1 MTGRRAVPRVG
12 RHGGVIV
19 LRPTALI
26 GVLML
31 LMVVIALAIS
41 LASCSSSASTSLTE
55 TPSGQ
60 PGTSGQSTSTASSG
74 SSVEAQIAQTTSYE
88 ELKALYKQAI
98 KDGDG
103 EIAYLAG
110 KRYIE
115 IAPEGDEGYI
125 WAVTGLL
132 EMSKSNYAQID
143 DYLQQAFASLPDT
156 QRLVDSIKEA
166 EPELGVAWP
175 FIPDTTAAED
185 LNTSGNTCGNM
196 SAGGLAAVQ
205 GKWAYFSSQGDE
217 GKLYKIDLVIP
228 SDRQKLCDDSAG
240 FINVLGDTIY
250 YRNGSDGNSLY
261 SIRADGAE
269 RTKLGSD
276 AVDWLS
282 VENGWVYFGTESDG
296 EAGLYRVKTDGTE
309 RTLLVPVLTKYPYV
323 SGEWVYYVSK
333 KDEGSL
339 WRVPAGGGEPQKLI
353 DGFVYSYTIADGR
366 LYYLA
371 DAEKWL
377 AVYAA
382 EADGSA
388 KKEIYTVAGKI
399 STFNVFKGNLFVSV
413 RPEAT
418 NRDVINVV
426 ELTSQKVVKELDAVT
441 EGLYCAERV
450 LVYEDWFD
458 GSRLYRVDLNNW
470 NVAKIDQ

>member
-1 MTGRRAVPRVG
+1 MTGRRAVPRAG
-12 RHGGVIV
+12 RHGGVIT
-19 LRPTALI
+19 LRPTAST
-26 GVLML
+26 GVSML
-31 LMVVIALAIS
+31 LVVVIALVLS
-41 LASCSSSASTSLTE
+41 LASCSSPASTSPTE
-55 TPSGQ
+55 TLSGQ
-60 PGTSGQSTSTASSG
+60 PGISGQSTSTTSG
-74 SSVEAQIAQTTSYE
+74 SSVEARIAQTTSYE

-103 EIAYLAG
+103 EIAHLTG

-115 IAPEGDEGYI
+115 MVPDSDEGYI

-143 DYLQQAFASLPDT
+143 DYLKQAFESVPDT
-156 QRLVDSIKEA
+156 QKLADAIKAA
-166 EPELGVAWP
+166 EPELGIAWP
-175 FIPDTTAAED
+175 FVSDTVAADD

-196 SAGGLAAVQ
+196 SAGGLAAIQ

-217 GKLYKIDLVIP
+217 GKLYKIELTTP
-228 SDRQKLCDDSAG
+228 SGCQKLCDDSVG
-240 FINVLGDTIY
+240 FVNIIGDTIY

-261 SIRADGAE
+261 SIRTDGAE

-276 AVDWLS
+276 ACDWVS
-282 VENGWVYFGTESDG
+282 VENGWIYFGTEIDG
-296 EAGLYRVKTDGTE
+296 KAGLYRVKTDGTE
-309 RTLLVPVLTKYPYV
+309 RTLLVPALTKYQYV
-323 SGEWVYYVSK
+323 SGEWVYYVIK
-333 KDEGSL
+333 EDKGSL
-339 WRVPAGGGEPQKLI
+339 WRVPAGGGEPQRLT

-371 DAEKWL
+371 DADKWL

-399 STFNVFKGNLFVSV
+399 SCFNVFKGSMFVSV

-418 NRDVINVV
+418 NKDVIEVLDV
-426 ELTSQKVVKELDAVT
+426 ASQKVVKELDAVT
-441 EGLYCAERV
+441 EGLYCAEQV
-450 LVYEDWFD
+450 LVYTDWFD
-458 GSRLYRVDLNNW
+458 GNRLYRVDLNNW
-470 NVAKIDQ
+470 NVSKIDQ